1 MVVAVRFGAA
11 WNFGKYEFF
20 NSQFLSGLEN
30 LRGYRKNR
38 FAGDRMAYN
47 NIDVRVRLKNYQGYL
62 FTGSY
67 GFLLFH
73 DVGRVWVKNENSGR
87 WHNGYGAGMWVSP
100 ANRVVVT
107 GSMMHSKEGWLPL
120 VSLGFQF

>member
-1 MVVAVRFGAA
+1 
-11 WNFGKYEFF
+11 
-20 NSQFLSGLEN
+20 
-30 LRGYRKNR
+30 
-38 FAGDRMAYN
+38 MAYN

-73 DVGRVWVKNENSGR
+73 DIGRVWLKGENSKR
-87 WHNGYGAGMWVSP
+87 WHNGYGGGLWISP
-100 ANRVVVT
+100 ANRIVFT